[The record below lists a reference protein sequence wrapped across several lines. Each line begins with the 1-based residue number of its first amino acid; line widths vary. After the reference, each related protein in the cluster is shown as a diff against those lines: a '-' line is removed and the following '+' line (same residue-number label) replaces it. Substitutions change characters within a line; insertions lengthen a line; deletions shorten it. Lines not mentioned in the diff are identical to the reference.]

1 MLLRCIVIL
10 AVTFLG
16 WAIVSR
22 VRVLRWSVIGSV
34 HIIHCF
40 LGLLAFALLSLI
52 DYPQRLEVS
61 LALGIGLAPLIGQ
74 FFLRTRE

>member
-1 MLLRCIVIL
+1 M
-10 AVTFLG
+10 
-16 WAIVSR
+16 VSR
-22 VRVLRWSVIGSV
+22 VRVIRWSVVGSV
-34 HIIHCF
+34 RVMHSF
-40 LGLLAFALLSLI
+40 LGLLTYALLSLI